1 LSEPTSPGWP
11 AVLTDGDVTLRPLRL
26 RDAPAWADARHR
38 NVEWLREWEATPPG
52 GRAYVPTSMR
62 TFVSMTRRL
71 RAEARR
77 GRALPFAVLVNA
89 EFAGQLNVNSVIR
102 GSLYSASIGYWID
115 ERYAGRGVMPT
126 AVALVTDHC
135 FDTVG
140 LHRVEVNIRPENV
153 ASRRVVE
160 KLGFRD
166 EGLRRQFLHIAGGWR
181 DHLSYVLL
189 RGEVPDGLLAR
200 WHKTQRHKTQ
210 PHETQR
216 RERQL
221 SRDTPLDVPD
231 REPGRS

>member
-1 LSEPTSPGWP
+1 MTEPRSPGWP

-26 RDAPAWADARHR
+26 RDAPAWADARRR

-52 GRAYVPTSMR
+52 GRAYVPTSVS
-62 TFVSMTRRL
+62 TFVTMTRRL
-71 RAEARR
+71 RAEARQ
-77 GRALPFAVLVNA
+77 GRALPFAVLVGG
-89 EFAGQLNVNSVIR
+89 EFAGQLNVNTVIR

-135 FDTVG
+135 FDAVG
-140 LHRVEVNIRPENV
+140 LHRVEVNIRPENS

-160 KLGFRD
+160 KLGFRE

-181 DHLSYVLL
+181 DHLSYVLV
-189 RGEVPDGLLAR
+189 RGDVPSGLVAR
-200 WHKTQRHKTQ
+200 WHG
-210 PHETQR
+210 
-216 RERQL
+216 RQL

-231 REPGRS
+231 REAERG